1 MSTSARAETAEQMAR
16 AADSWLSSLGDDE
29 RAVAQRA
36 FPSDDDRR
44 RWFYTPTDHGG
55 LALGAMSPAR
65 QQGALRLLATGLSV
79 AGYNTVATIM
89 GLENILD
96 AREGWGHV
104 FDRERGRDPSMYYV
118 RVFGEPGTLAT
129 WAWRFGGHHVS
140 INHLV
145 VDGEAVATTPCFMG
159 ADPASSPLLGPHLLR
174 PLGGV
179 EDLGRELVRSL
190 SPAQAARAI
199 VSPVPPADLVGA
211 NRSRMSDGDAPLPLP
226 QLFRTASDDQL
237 RAGLAQSQRRTEEA
251 LGIRPDHIDAVR
263 FSTLPKGA
271 PVADFTGAQRDLLRQ
286 LLGTYVGRVPDS
298 LADQEAA
305 KYAGDGVTSLHFL
318 WAGGTSQGDPHYY
331 RVQGPRLVVEYD
343 NAQRN
348 ANHAHSVWR
357 DPLDDF
363 GDDVLARHYADE
375 H

>member
-1 MSTSARAETAEQMAR
+1 MSTSARAETAEQMAH

-104 FDRERGRDPSMYYV
+104 FDRERGHDPGMYYV
-118 RVFGEPGTLAT
+118 RVFGEPGTHAT

-145 VDGEAVATTPCFMG
+145 VDGEASRRHRASWGPTRRRRRSSARTCSAHSAGWRISGVSSCDRCRRRKPGGRSCRPCHPPIWS
-159 ADPASSPLLGPHLLR
+159 APT
-174 PLGGV
+174 
-179 EDLGRELVRSL
+179 VRD
-190 SPAQAARAI
+190 
-199 VSPVPPADLVGA
+199 VSTA
-211 NRSRMSDGDAPLPLP
+211 DAPLPLP
-226 QLFRTASDDQL
+226 QLFRTTSDDQL
-237 RAGLAQSQRRTEEA
+237 QAGLAQSQRRTEEA

-271 PVADFTGAQRDLLRQ
+271 PVADFD
-286 LLGTYVGRVPDS
+286 GRS
-298 LADQEAA
+298 A
-305 KYAGDGVTSLHFL
+305 
-318 WAGGTSQGDPHYY
+318 
-331 RVQGPRLVVEYD
+331 
-343 NAQRN
+343 
-348 ANHAHSVWR
+348 
-357 DPLDDF
+357 
-363 GDDVLARHYADE
+363 
-375 H
+375 